1 VSEPVLVVRARW
13 LRAARGVVVARDVT
27 LDAAPGEVVAVEGP
41 NGSGKS
47 TLLAAAAGLLP
58 GDNASVR
65 PGSVGYSPERAG
77 VLPRIPLQ
85 RWLLG
90 LARTAGLGRDESARR
105 AGDLLARLG
114 LAHASAMSLHALS
127 RGNAQRAPLLDVR
140 IVGLHLAAAVFGAG
154 LGSLLAL
161 IERAGWRLLT
171 AVAVFLV
178 LFVVRNTPMA
188 PLLKL
193 STHPTTPQ
201 TPVGGPA
208 AWLFLPGLA
217 LVAVAAFLATR
228 RVSA

>member
-1 VSEPVLVVRARW
+1 VQPHDPHVEHQRMRMAALV
-13 LRAARGVVVARDVT
+13 
-27 LDAAPGEVVAVEGP
+27 
-41 NGSGKS
+41 
-47 TLLAAAAGLLP
+47 
-58 GDNASVR
+58 
-65 PGSVGYSPERAG
+65 
-77 VLPRIPLQ
+77 
-85 RWLLG
+85 
-90 LARTAGLGRDESARR
+90 
-105 AGDLLARLG
+105 
-114 LAHASAMSLHALS
+114 
-127 RGNAQRAPLLDVR
+127 APLLSQGSHPHPLMLDVR

-193 STHPTTPQ
+193 STHPTTLQ

-217 LVAVAAFLATR
+217 LVAVAAFAAT